1 MEAIPGNTVG
11 IQQPKF
17 VLSYPMCCPNL
28 NLFSGTHFNFFFAY
42 NQSDLHIYNLLA
54 VTLPKD
60 EIELQPFENE
70 HDCDDENPVM
80 KESVTT
86 KTSIWL
92 RHRCLIISVIF
103 FLVISSIAATLAVV
117 LVPRTSGMS

>member
-1 MEAIPGNTVG
+1 MPSN
-11 IQQPKF
+11 F
-17 VLSYPMCCPNL
+17 NL
-28 NLFSGTHFNFFFAY
+28 FFAY
-42 NQSDLHIYNLLA
+42 NQSHLHVHNLLA
-54 VTLPKD
+54 VNLPQD
-60 EIELQPFENE
+60 EIELHPFENE

-80 KESVTT
+80 KESGTT

-117 LVPRTSGMS
+117 LVPGTSGMS